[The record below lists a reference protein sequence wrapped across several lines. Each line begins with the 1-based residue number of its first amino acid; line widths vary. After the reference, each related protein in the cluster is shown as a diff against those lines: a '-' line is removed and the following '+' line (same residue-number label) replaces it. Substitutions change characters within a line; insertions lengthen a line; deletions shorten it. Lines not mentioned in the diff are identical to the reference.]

1 VSQPNGYIKTWVK
14 IQYKL
19 KMCPI
24 NTSSS
29 ACENKNNPGVYHIF
43 EIPKKGHINMSH
55 PRGKLNIKLLRIKTE
70 FGSTKKS
77 KVKDPD
83 PTLGQKS
90 VQDMKSKTFKK

>member
-1 VSQPNGYIKTWVK
+1 MSQPNGYIKTWVK

-43 EIPKKGHINMSH
+43 EIPKKGLINKAVNETRDRKIE
-55 PRGKLNIKLLRIKTE
+55 P
-70 FGSTKKS
+70 
-77 KVKDPD
+77 VPD
-83 PTLGQKS
+83 PARSLSRPKYTPCPNSPPPKESLYGVLVHS
-90 VQDMKSKTFKK
+90 